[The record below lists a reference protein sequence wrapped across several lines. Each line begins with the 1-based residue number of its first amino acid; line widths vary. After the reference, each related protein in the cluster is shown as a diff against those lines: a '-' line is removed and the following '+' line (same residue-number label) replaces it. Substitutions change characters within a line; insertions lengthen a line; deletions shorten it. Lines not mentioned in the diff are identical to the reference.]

1 MAPGF
6 RLPATRLR
14 LANRSI
20 PPFPS
25 VDLQSRSTPR
35 LNPSDQLGLLCYYYS
50 PSRKEIV
57 MRTISI
63 VAFVSTV
70 FVLTPVIAD
79 AKTKLLPAAAIS
91 AAEIQAL
98 MGPRKPNTL
107 PNIRMV
113 DAGGH
118 HVGVGVLYRAEGQ
131 TQNTAVHFKVSEVYH
146 MMKGSGTLVTGGT
159 VVNPKTRAADSIEV
173 TREDGPGVTGTAI
186 QGGVNHELKEGDVII
201 IPAGTPHW
209 FSKING
215 SIVYLVVRIDPSQLI
230 ALQ

>member
-1 MAPGF
+1 
-6 RLPATRLR
+6 
-14 LANRSI
+14 
-20 PPFPS
+20 
-25 VDLQSRSTPR
+25 
-35 LNPSDQLGLLCYYYS
+35 
-50 PSRKEIV
+50 
-57 MRTISI
+57 MRAMSI

-70 FVLTPVIAD
+70 VIATPLVVG
-79 AKTKLLPAAAIS
+79 AQNKVLPATAIS
-91 AAEIQAL
+91 AAQIQAL
-98 MGPRKPNTL
+98 MGPRKPDAL
-107 PNIRMV
+107 PNIRVV

-118 HVGVGVLYRAEGQ
+118 NVGVGVLHRAEGE

-146 MMKGSGTLVTGGT
+146 VMKGSGTLVTGGT
-159 VVNPKTRAADSIEV
+159 VVNPKVRTADSVEV

-215 SIVYLVVRIDPSQLI
+215 SIVYLVIRIDPSQLI

>member
-1 MAPGF
+1 M
-6 RLPATRLR
+6 RAT
-14 LANRSI
+14 
-20 PPFPS
+20 
-25 VDLQSRSTPR
+25 T
-35 LNPSDQLGLLCYYYS
+35 
-50 PSRKEIV
+50 
-57 MRTISI
+57 I
-63 VAFVSTV
+63 VAFVSAV
-70 FVLTPVIAD
+70 FVVTPVLTD
-79 AKTKLLPAAAIS
+79 AQTKVLPATAIS

-107 PNIRMV
+107 PNIRVV

-118 HVGVGVLYRAEGQ
+118 NVGVGVLYRAEGQ

-146 MMKGSGTLVTGGT
+146 VMKGSGTLVTGGT
-159 VVNPKTRAADSIEV
+159 VLNPKTRAADSIEV

-186 QGGVNHELKEGDVII
+186 QGGVNHELKEGDVIV

>member
-1 MAPGF
+1 
-6 RLPATRLR
+6 
-14 LANRSI
+14 
-20 PPFPS
+20 
-25 VDLQSRSTPR
+25 
-35 LNPSDQLGLLCYYYS
+35 
-50 PSRKEIV
+50 
-57 MRTISI
+57 MRTASL
-63 VAFVSTV
+63 VAFLSAA
-70 FVLTPVIAD
+70 FVITPAPTR
-79 AKTKLLPAAAIS
+79 AQSKALPAATIS

-98 MGPRKPNTL
+98 TGPRKPNTL
-107 PNIRMV
+107 PNIRVV

-146 MMKGSGTLVTGGT
+146 VMNGSGTLVTGGT
-159 VVNPKTRAADSIEV
+159 VVNPKTRAVDSVEV

-186 QGGVNHELKEGDVII
+186 QGGVNHELKEGDVIV

-215 SIVYLVVRIDPSQLI
+215 SISYLVIRIDPSQLI